1 MPARMT
7 FAQAK
12 KSYESRFPK
21 NKLVAFDSTL
31 NPCTIF
37 CYKHGAIDGLNF
49 RNLKNSKFGC
59 PECGRESRKISAG
72 GIVHTQSWKLLEESI
87 MERSTIDSSSEAYE
101 TYNTVESTKTK
112 EASTKPLQSVN
123 TELSTSNIKTVFYD
137 NPDELSN
144 SDFILVPY
152 YSNVGLAAGAG
163 CINGDTET
171 ASIPLSLSELK
182 RLGVNPNN
190 VVCCRVH
197 GDSMEPILKD
207 GAMVGINT
215 AETRIK
221 SGKIYAFVHEDGLAR
236 IKTLVLTG
244 DKHIKI
250 YSNNY
255 SYESEIVDPDSIRVI
270 GRLFWAS
277 TTF

>member
-1 MPARMT
+1 MPAKMT
-7 FAQAK
+7 FSQAK
-12 KSYESRFPK
+12 KSYESLFPK
-21 NKLVAFDSTL
+21 NKLVAFDSASR
-31 NPCTIF
+31 PCSIV
-37 CYKHGAIDGLNF
+37 CHKHGFVGNLGF
-49 RNLKNSKFGC
+49 WNLKNSKFGC
-59 PECGRESRKISAG
+59 PKCARDNQKVVVGST
-72 GIVHTQSWKLLEESI
+72 VHIQSKNNLKEDEQ
-87 MERSTIDSSSEAYE
+87 ERSTTYSSSEASE

-137 NPDELSN
+137 EPDELPN

-152 YSNVGLAAGAG
+152 YSDVGLAAGAG
-163 CINGDTET
+163 CINDDTET